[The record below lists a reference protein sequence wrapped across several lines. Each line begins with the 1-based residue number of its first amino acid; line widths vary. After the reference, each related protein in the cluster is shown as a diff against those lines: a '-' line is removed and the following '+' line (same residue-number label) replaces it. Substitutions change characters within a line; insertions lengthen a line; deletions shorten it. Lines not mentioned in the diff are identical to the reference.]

1 MNMRVLFMGVIANFT
16 GERELALS
24 FNSAPTVRGLLDE
37 LERHYGSEFGA
48 RVFRTSSTP
57 RLLQMY
63 TRIFVNGNLVGN
75 EDLDKPVSAAPADKP
90 SSEVLVYLLPAACG
104 G

>member
-1 MNMRVLFMGVIANFT
+1 MNMRVMFMGVIANFT
-16 GERELALS
+16 GDKEVALT
-24 FNSAPTVRGLLDE
+24 FDSAPTLRGLLDE
-37 LERHYGSEFGA
+37 LEQRYGPEFGA

-63 TRIFVNGNLVGN
+63 TRIFVNGHLVGA
-75 EDLDKPVSAAPADKP
+75 EELDKPVPAAPPGKP
-90 SSEVLVYLLPAACG
+90 SSEVMVYLLPAACG